1 MGVTYGFELKGKVE
15 EAQLREAWKLVQK
28 EYPYARTVI
37 RVDVGEVSFVED
49 AQVLECHICESQG
62 HWLCYLDLAP
72 VLTPACCLSRALL
85 FQNKPA
91 PCNMIVVGITVARN
105 RHRG

>member
-1 MGVTYGFELKGKVE
+1 MGVTYGFELKGKIE

-49 AQVLECHICESQG
+49 AQVLECHIRSSQG
-62 HWLCYLDLAP
+62 QRLCYSGLAP
-72 VLTPACCLSRALL
+72 TVTPACCVCSSLLS
-85 FQNKPA
+85 
-91 PCNMIVVGITVARN
+91 
-105 RHRG
+105 